1 MLAVSG
7 DACDLQASGSAWFRW
22 HPCRVGR
29 WCVVIALLALTACA
43 GGEGSGP
50 TPGPSLGASP
60 TQTGSLTG
68 SASPS
73 ASTTSSPAGDHVVAA
88 PGPLHGRL
96 WQPDLL
102 LVSDHPLD
110 EALASRVSS
119 LDRVTNVE
127 RLTVAQVAIENG
139 VITVAAVD
147 PSSYRRFTP
156 LASARTL
163 GVWTRVAEGQVAL
176 TRPVARRLADEHGTV
191 RLGNDATA
199 PSLQIGA
206 LAPQI
211 PQVDAVVNDAWG
223 RDLGMPMG
231 NALLVSTGLASP
243 QSVRPAIEDV
253 VGEGIS
259 VQILGPDPDI
269 TVEQT
274 AYLTGGSVAAAVGTF
289 SYRILDHGRIAP
301 DPAWVAANIR
311 TERVP
316 ILGEVTCHRVLFPQ
330 LRAALTE
337 VVEAGLAPA
346 IHPGEFGGCFYPRF
360 IAGTH
365 QLSLHAFGIA
375 LDLNVPGNQ
384 RGTAGEID
392 RRVVAIFQ
400 KWGFTWGGTW
410 HYTDPMHFELN
421 ALVRAG

>member
-1 MLAVSG
+1 VGRWLAVAALVTLTACTGSG
-7 DACDLQASGSAWFRW
+7 GAPPGPTPASGSA
-22 HPCRVGR
+22 
-29 WCVVIALLALTACA
+29 LS
-43 GGEGSGP
+43 GSV
-50 TPGPSLGASP
+50 SASE
-60 TQTGSLTG
+60 
-68 SASPS
+68 SASGSPS
-73 ASTTSSPAGDHVVAA
+73 ARGSGAADPAHAVAL
-88 PGPLHGRL
+88 PGPLRGRL

-102 LVSDHPLD
+102 LVSDQPID
-110 EALASRVSS
+110 PVLASRVSG
-119 LDRVTNVE
+119 LRRVTNVE

-147 PSSYRRFTP
+147 PASYRRFTP
-156 LASARTL
+156 LTSARTL

-191 RLGNDATA
+191 RLGNDVSA
-199 PSLQIGA
+199 PVLQIGA

-211 PQVDAVVNDAWG
+211 PQVDAVVNDEWG

-231 NALLVSTGLASP
+231 NALLVSTGLSSP
-243 QSVRPAIEDV
+243 QSVRPAIEEVAGD
-253 VGEGIS
+253 GIS

-337 VVEAGLAPA
+337 VVEAGLASS
-346 IHPGEFGGCFYPRF
+346 IHPDEYAGCFYPRF

-384 RGTAGEID
+384 RGTVGEID

-421 ALVRAG
+421 ALVEAR